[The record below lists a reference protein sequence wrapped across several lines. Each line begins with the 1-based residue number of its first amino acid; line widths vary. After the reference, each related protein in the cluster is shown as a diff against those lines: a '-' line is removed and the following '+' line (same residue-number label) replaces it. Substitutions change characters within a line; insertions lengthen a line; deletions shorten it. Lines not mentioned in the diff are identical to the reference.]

1 MCAPPSSAPCF
12 AYFKWTVVPRSA
24 HFILLLLMLC
34 CCACM
39 HALIFQAME
48 VSLVLERLN
57 FTKLNDL
64 HKARQP
70 SHPFPPSPPLFP
82 FSPHL
87 LRR

>member
-1 MCAPPSSAPCF
+1 
-12 AYFKWTVVPRSA
+12 
-24 HFILLLLMLC
+24 
-34 CCACM
+34 M